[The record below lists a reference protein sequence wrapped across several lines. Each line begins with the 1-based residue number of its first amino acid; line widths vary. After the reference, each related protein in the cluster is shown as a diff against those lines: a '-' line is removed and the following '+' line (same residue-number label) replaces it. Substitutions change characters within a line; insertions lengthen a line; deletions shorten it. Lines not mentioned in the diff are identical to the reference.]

1 MLLDQHFVSK
11 LKDALYGLRRFLKAL
26 QILLIIPFFVHAPK
40 CQDKNLNILR
50 MGRAF
55 KMKRKVFLII
65 FEGLSLSQI
74 KKSSLEGQSPTLS
87 VAGGGFI

>member
-65 FEGLSLSQI
+65 FEGLSLNQI
-74 KKSSLEGQSPTLS
+74 KKSSLEGQSLTLS

>member
-26 QILLIIPFFVHAPK
+26 QILLIIPFFVHDPK

-65 FEGLSLSQI
+65 FEGLSLNQI

-87 VAGGGFI
+87 VVGGGFI

>member
-1 MLLDQHFVSK
+1 
-11 LKDALYGLRRFLKAL
+11 
-26 QILLIIPFFVHAPK
+26 
-40 CQDKNLNILR
+40 

-65 FEGLSLSQI
+65 FEGLSLNQI